1 MGAPALAEPVSD
13 AFGERMKQRFGQPNG
28 DVTLGVTVLQVVA
41 HTTHHRGQVMTRLRE
56 LGGTP
61 PLVDY
66 VIWVWSG
73 SSAAEW
79 DPPAGRSS

>member
-1 MGAPALAEPVSD
+1 MSD
-13 AFGERMKQRFGQPNG
+13 VFVDRMKQHFGDPRGN
-28 DVTLGVTVLQVVA
+28 VTLGVTAFHVVA

-56 LGGTP
+56 LGGAP

-73 SSAAEW
+73 NPVAEW
-79 DPPAGRSS
+79 DPPPR